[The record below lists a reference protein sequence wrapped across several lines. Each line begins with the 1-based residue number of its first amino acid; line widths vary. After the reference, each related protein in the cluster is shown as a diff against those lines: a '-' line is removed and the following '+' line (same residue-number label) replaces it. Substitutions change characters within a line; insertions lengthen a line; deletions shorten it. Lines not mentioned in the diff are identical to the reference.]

1 MREVRGQLG
10 DGQADGNT
18 HTGVPPTQFFRGCTE
33 EDAGHTAG
41 SDTLRPEE
49 PQMRIQIQL
58 LLQ

>member
-1 MREVRGQLG
+1 MQEVRGQLG

-49 PQMRIQIQL
+49 PQMRIQTQL